1 MIPPTILL
9 FLVLVCPESPRFYI
23 RRGKYVEAYKSLRHL
38 RGTDIQAARDLYSIH
53 SQLQAETNL
62 FVQKDRRAW
71 YEALIFQDW
80 IKHTKFYER
89 MWYLFSK
96 PRSRRAC
103 VVAFILMAA
112 QQLCGVSTSPLNIG
126 SHLSESFYLID
137 AADQCTC
144 ILFLPS
150 FPKRLEDQLVQ
161 LRYVIKT
168 LKDL

>member
-23 RRGKYVEAYKSLRHL
+23 RRRKYVEAYRSLRHL
-38 RGTDIQAARDLYSIH
+38 RGTDIQAARDLYFIH

-62 FVQKDRRAW
+62 FVKNGRRAW
-71 YEALIFQDW
+71 YEGLIFQDW
-80 IKHTKFYER
+80 IDGTRFYER

-112 QQLCGVSTSPLNIG
+112 QQLCGVSISPLNIG

-137 AADQCTC
+137 AEDQCTC

-150 FPKRLEDQLVQ
+150 SPTRLGYQLVQ
-161 LRYVIKT
+161 LRYVIKP
-168 LKDL
+168 LKD